1 MTSTIWNNILAAEGD
16 GILDQVGDTFS
27 ELDALIPTALR
38 LAGLA
43 LVLIVIFLTKS
54 AIKSISAALAVA
66 IMLTLTGNMPVLS
79 ELFGNELGAPAS
91 PSQPGPPP
99 PPTTIQ

>member
-16 GILDQVGDTFS
+16 GILDKIGETS
-27 ELDALIPTALR
+27 AELEALVPTLLY
-38 LAGLA
+38 LAGLG
-43 LVLIVIFLTKS
+43 LVLVVIFLTKS

-91 PSQPGPPP
+91 PSQPGLPP